1 MFSGSKGVPGVWKA
15 RTGKKGVETM
25 MTELDKRKEFAI
37 CYVDEFRDEEV
48 RMAETTSFCPSEKS
62 IYCSRD
68 LSAAGRHLV
77 RSAASCDLVTSRAVK
92 LFFLNRFFGLKN
104 FKTLKSP
111 I

>member
-1 MFSGSKGVPGVWKA
+1 MSSGSKGIPGVWKA
-15 RTGKKGVETM
+15 RTGKNGVETM

-62 IYCSRD
+62 IYCSLD

-77 RSAASCDLVTSRAVK
+77 RSAASCDLVTSRAVI
-92 LFFLNRFFGLKN
+92 LFF
-104 FKTLKSP
+104 FK
-111 I
+111 